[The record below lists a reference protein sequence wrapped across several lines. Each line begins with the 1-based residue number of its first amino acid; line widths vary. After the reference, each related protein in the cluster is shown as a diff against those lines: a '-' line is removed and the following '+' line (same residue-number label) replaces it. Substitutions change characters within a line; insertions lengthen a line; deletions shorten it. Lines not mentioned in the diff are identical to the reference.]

1 MTQPLKK
8 VSKETMIQKQVAD
21 SPVTV
26 GPTLVLMDGDH
37 SGLTKLALCDLD
49 AILLALG
56 ALATC
61 AVIGADFCDLLAL
74 EVSVCTF
81 IKTIPRR

>member
-8 VSKETMIQKQVAD
+8 VSKEMMIQKQVAD

-37 SGLTKLALCDLD
+37 SGLTELAL
-49 AILLALG
+49 
-56 ALATC
+56 
-61 AVIGADFCDLLAL
+61 
-74 EVSVCTF
+74 
-81 IKTIPRR
+81 